1 MRFRHKKC
9 DVGLLTVP
17 LFLKGDSICHNLI
30 ISVVRVLDA
39 PNPSRVHIKNA
50 HFRIMDKSDL
60 SDPSDWTHTALSSL
74 YPLDSNLRCLI
85 CKDFYTA
92 PVITTCLHTFCS
104 LCIRR
109 SLSSEAI
116 CPACR
121 TTNISDSGLRQNKVV
136 ADLVE
141 NFVAVRY

>member
-1 MRFRHKKC
+1 MEQG
-9 DVGLLTVP
+9 DV
-17 LFLKGDSICHNLI
+17 
-30 ISVVRVLDA
+30 
-39 PNPSRVHIKNA
+39 
-50 HFRIMDKSDL
+50 
-60 SDPSDWTHTALSSL
+60 SDPSDWSNTALSSL

-109 SLSSEAI
+109 SLSAEPI

-121 TTNISDSGLRQNKVV
+121 TPNISDNGLRQNKVV

-141 NFVAVRY
+141 NFLAARFVDFSCWLIVDRCYYKWQRSKSPLHLPLYLFHRKSKKGRKYRKSNQS

>member
-1 MRFRHKKC
+1 
-9 DVGLLTVP
+9 
-17 LFLKGDSICHNLI
+17 
-30 ISVVRVLDA
+30 
-39 PNPSRVHIKNA
+39 
-50 HFRIMDKSDL
+50 MDQQPDI
-60 SDPSDWTHTALSSL
+60 SDPSDWTNTSLQSL

-109 SLSSEAI
+109 SLSAESQ

-121 TTNISDSGLRQNKVV
+121 TTNVSDSGLRANKVV
-136 ADLVE
+136 EDLVE
-141 NFVAVRY
+141 NFLAVRYIRIFNQC